1 VVGDPIN
8 QGASCSC
15 GMFNRTGI
23 LCAHGR
29 KVLDLMNI
37 KILPTHY
44 VLKRWTRDACN
55 GSILDRQGRNVVENP
70 KLEAQ
75 LRYRDLSHKFLNI
88 AYKAASCPE
97 RCLFIDNA
105 LDCLG
110 TQLENFSISAMD
122 ENTCNVQEN
131 VDPNVQ
137 QSDELLGA
145 AKLKKKEVQ
154 PKKLRRQRTWLDKLR
169 KCKRKPTKSPAPTNK
184 KAEVKLATCT
194 LVYAIAIQF
203 YIYKKK
209 SGLT

>member
-1 VVGDPIN
+1 
-8 QGASCSC
+8 
-15 GMFNRTGI
+15 
-23 LCAHGR
+23 
-29 KVLDLMNI
+29 
-37 KILPTHY
+37 
-44 VLKRWTRDACN
+44 
-55 GSILDRQGRNVVENP
+55 
-70 KLEAQ
+70 
-75 LRYRDLSHKFLNI
+75 
-88 AYKAASCPE
+88 
-97 RCLFIDNA
+97 
-105 LDCLG
+105 
-110 TQLENFSISAMD
+110 MD